1 MLLDVLFISL
11 TGILVVFGFLIL
23 LFFVLSSFKYL
34 NKPQKEVVET
44 AGSKENV
51 DISKSQDKNI
61 KIEGDVPGE
70 VIAVIM
76 STLNHHDKNIN
87 EKEISIKKRR

>member
-23 LFFVLSSFKYL
+23 MFFILSSFKYL
-34 NKPQKEVVET
+34 NKEKKEEVKT
-44 AGSKENV
+44 AQPKESNQ
-51 DISKSQDKNI
+51 INKSQSKDI
-61 KIEGDVPGE
+61 KIEGDIPGE

-76 STLNHHDKNIN
+76 STLNHHNQNIKG
-87 EKEISIKKRR
+87 KEISIKKRR